1 MCGGI
6 ETAVMNYYR
15 HIDRNKIQFDFLCTF
30 GDIKQLSVEQFY
42 ENEATML
49 GARVFKLHSGMNPM
63 LNPAYLHSFIRVIK
77 KNSDIKIIHI
87 HGSSPGNTAL
97 RAFLARI
104 AGLTIRIVH
113 SHNVHNLS
121 LARTMPRPFLR
132 FFATHWLA
140 CSLKAGRS
148 LFGQHA
154 FDKEVAKP
162 LSEGSAAGI
171 HSLAIKKNKAFLF
184 PNAFN
189 LELFR
194 FNPEIRL
201 RVRDELNL
209 GNMFVLLHVARLH
222 PQKNQGFLLEA
233 FSLAVKTRP
242 EMILLIAGDGKLRA
256 ELEKK
261 ASDLQITDKVRFLG
275 VRKDVSD
282 LLQAADIF
290 VLPSLYEGLG
300 IVAIEA
306 QTAGLPCLLS
316 DTITKE
322 VKVTDLVEFV
332 AIDRGAQI
340 WAERLLDYHYFNRQD
355 TLEDVHRAG
364 YDIHA
369 AAERL
374 LEFYLTSL

>member
-97 RAFLARI
+97 RAFLARL
-104 AGLTIRIVH
+104 AGLTVRIVH

-154 FDKEVAKP
+154 FDE
-162 LSEGSAAGI
+162 
-171 HSLAIKKNKAFLF
+171 KNRAFLF

-261 ASDLQITDKVRFLG
+261 ASDLQIIDKVRFLG

-355 TLEDVHRAG
+355 TLEDAYRAG